1 MLLKFKTNDL
11 RPLVE
16 HAAKAKEHRSSFSG
30 KNGPALWLV
39 HDEGIY
45 FMSNG
50 LPLMP
55 EDQRCVYAKGFPP
68 DQYVGGDDFVEV
80 FPLKKVKGWLNGSEV
95 EITLSA
101 ETMEVEV
108 YN

>member
-1 MLLKFKTNDL
+1 MLLKFKTKDL

-16 HAAKAKEHRSSFSG
+16 HAAKANEHRRSFAG
-30 KNGPALWLV
+30 KAGPALWLV
-39 HDEGIY
+39 HDDGIY

-80 FPLKKVKGWLNGSEV
+80 FPPGISRCPQGVSGSRLV
-95 EITLSA
+95 AA
-101 ETMEVEV
+101 ETMHSWC
-108 YN
+108 

>member
-1 MLLKFKTNDL
+1 MLLKFKTKDL

-16 HAAKAKEHRSSFSG
+16 HAAKANEHRRSFAG
-30 KNGPALWLV
+30 KAGPALWLV
-39 HDEGIY
+39 HDDGIY

-55 EDQRCVYAKGFPP
+55 EDQRCVYAKGFPS

-80 FPLKKVKGWLNGSEV
+80 FPLKNVMRWFKGSEV